1 MCELCFNL
9 TLADNDCVCD
19 CVRNKIEVKNK
30 TKAESINLENN
41 KNNMKDS
48 KCWERALERK
58 RESENSS
65 VMSEG
70 KQFMQFNFQSMLQKS
85 CTFKAIWAFMF
96 SIILVFKIPS
106 FHQCYIIASEIN
118 KSLFMLLHTHNLKRQ
133 GQGQLEHPRRII
145 TFPKEYKK
153 W

>member
-41 KNNMKDS
+41 KNN

-106 FHQCYIIASEIN
+106 FHQVVQCYIIASEIN
-118 KSLFMLLHTHNLKRQ
+118 KSLLMLLYTYNLKGQ